1 MSNKLNP
8 TQTPPGDAR
17 MTALN
22 APAAPGD
29 APATGLVTN
38 KHFTG
43 IWSANQ
49 PRSAW
54 VYVDGGIGWK
64 QLSDSSD
71 VALGALNL
79 LASHA
84 IAGGRV
90 VSYVDGADG
99 KIHEIYVF

>member
-1 MSNKLNP
+1 MQVAAKEIL
-8 TQTPPGDAR
+8 
-17 MTALN
+17 
-22 APAAPGD
+22 AAPSD
-29 APATGLVTN
+29 AVTAALVSN

-64 QLSDSSD
+64 QLADSSD
-71 VALGALNL
+71 SALAALNL
-79 LASHA
+79 LAAHA

-90 VSYVDGADG
+90 VNYVDGADG